1 MSEQDERRA
10 TRYGF
15 QTGRP
20 TLTLQAC
27 ASPNTPDVH
36 SVIARPPDARRGS
49 ERLVFRLTAYNVPAY
64 RGEVSA
70 DLVIRGGARHSS
82 DLVNLDR
89 PVPTLGRGDA

>member
-1 MSEQDERRA
+1 MFHQQTAKAAMSEPDERRA

-36 SVIARPPDARRGS
+36 SVIGRPPDASKGVRAAGFPAHGIQRAS
-49 ERLVFRLTAYNVPAY
+49 VPG
-64 RGEVSA
+64 RS
-70 DLVIRGGARHSS
+70 
-82 DLVNLDR
+82 
-89 PVPTLGRGDA
+89 LG